1 MPGRVTC
8 GPGLET
14 RAVFT
19 MAARLWQTDAMS
31 ASMQENAPLEEPVVA
46 QRSMM
51 PRVLV
56 LLLGMAAVFIIAQ
69 EIQPLRSI
77 VAAAFLALNLVI
89 VVWPIQSRLAKVIPR
104 FLAAVVAGLTAIA
117 VLVVMIWSIGWTVSR
132 LIKELP
138 MYNVQYNQMINRIND
153 LATRY
158 NVDTNAVADQLLQNL
173 RGISFGTAVSALA
186 QVASQLTSAVGL
198 VFMILMILFFMIM
211 DSVGFSD
218 RVTRV
223 GQRHNPA
230 VAWALSSFAQ
240 GTRKY
245 WVVTTVFGLIVAMVN
260 WGLLLWLGV
269 PLALIWAMFS
279 FVTNYIPNIGF
290 VIGLV
295 PPVLMALLANDPWVA
310 LWVAVGY
317 FAVNTGI
324 QTFIQPKFTGDAVG
338 ITPTMAVL
346 SLLIWS
352 YILGPLGAILAIP
365 ATLLMKTLFIDIDP
379 NTRWLNAIIA
389 SNPSTSDQ
397 DPIRLSTLFE
407 RAKRIRVLSNRLR
420 QPGVTEEQA
429 QEVNEEL
436 TVLEEEAKE
445 DPGTAEEAR
454 EISQRLGNPKPD

>member
-1 MPGRVTC
+1 
-8 GPGLET
+8 
-14 RAVFT
+14 
-19 MAARLWQTDAMS
+19 
-31 ASMQENAPLEEPVVA
+31 
-46 QRSMM
+46 
-51 PRVLV
+51 
-56 LLLGMAAVFIIAQ
+56 
-69 EIQPLRSI
+69 
-77 VAAAFLALNLVI
+77 
-89 VVWPIQSRLAKVIPR
+89 
-104 FLAAVVAGLTAIA
+104 VAGLTAIA